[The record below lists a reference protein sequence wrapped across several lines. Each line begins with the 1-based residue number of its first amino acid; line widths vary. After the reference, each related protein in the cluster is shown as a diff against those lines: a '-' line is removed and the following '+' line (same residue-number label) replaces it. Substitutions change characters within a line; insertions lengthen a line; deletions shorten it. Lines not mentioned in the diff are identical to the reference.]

1 MKEREK
7 KKSLVRDFFGSSR
20 TLTFVSRC
28 VFLFVIHNKWGAA
41 SWTRISEE
49 KKKHPPSTNYY
60 HFGWFTFGSS
70 GFSPC
75 GEFRNKRHCR
85 KLLTTAK
92 IRVIQP
98 QRTCHTPGLVSF
110 YAKKWNAL
118 TGRVWSSFK
127 DEIVSERIDKDCF
140 AAIWRF
146 FASCHFQDIWSTLLE
161 GRQIEEAFG
170 MLDYSKPSSK
180 WLSLDP

>member
-70 GFSPC
+70 GFFPLWGISKQETLPETFNDCENPC
-75 GEFRNKRHCR
+75 NSTSTHVPHAWPGFVLRKKMKCFNGQNLVFFQRWNCLTEDRQGLFCCNMEIFR
-85 KLLTTAK
+85 KLSLPRYL
-92 IRVIQP
+92 IYSLRG
-98 QRTCHTPGLVSF
+98 TPDRRSLW
-110 YAKKWNAL
+110 YARL
-118 TGRVWSSFK
+118 F
-127 DEIVSERIDKDCF
+127 
-140 AAIWRF
+140 
-146 FASCHFQDIWSTLLE
+146 
-161 GRQIEEAFG
+161 
-170 MLDYSKPSSK
+170 
-180 WLSLDP
+180 